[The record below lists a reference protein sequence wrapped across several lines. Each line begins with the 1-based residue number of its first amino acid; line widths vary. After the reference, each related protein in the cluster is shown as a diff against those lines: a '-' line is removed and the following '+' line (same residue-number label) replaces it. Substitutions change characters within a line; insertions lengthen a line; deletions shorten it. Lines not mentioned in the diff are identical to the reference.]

1 MKMVEEANM
10 TIIEMEGT
18 ILKASTNNR
27 MINVTNILGISE
39 DLWNLIQCDME
50 NQMYQ
55 IQRMLANKLDAY
67 KEKDNKYMENN
78 IKEIQELYQ
87 DKEYRKNFRNQGGIK
102 EDKVIL
108 IKPYKVSTL
117 LSATTTKSS
126 FINNEVENLL
136 KYIKFV

>member
-1 MKMVEEANM
+1 
-10 TIIEMEGT
+10 
-18 ILKASTNNR
+18 
-27 MINVTNILGISE
+27 
-39 DLWNLIQCDME
+39 
-50 NQMYQ
+50 MYQ